1 MSNDHEEKI
10 PGVTLYFQHSSFQKP
25 QATEKYRVALKLD
38 CAVNDEA
45 LWQVVEAKFKAGF
58 RVFTSE
64 DFHVEVLSVLREE
77 FVKAKNELAAANREL
92 TQVKD
97 ELAKYKE
104 PLVAFGQAL
113 RRSP

>member
-1 MSNDHEEKI
+1 MANNQEEKV

-25 QATEKYRVALKLD
+25 QATEKYRVKLALD

-45 LWQVVEAKFKAGF
+45 LWQVVETKFKAGF

-77 FVKAKNELAAANREL
+77 FVKTQNELAACQRDLAQTR
-92 TQVKD
+92 D
-97 ELAKYKE
+97 ELAKYKG
-104 PLVAFGQAL
+104 PLAAFGRAI
-113 RRSP
+113 R